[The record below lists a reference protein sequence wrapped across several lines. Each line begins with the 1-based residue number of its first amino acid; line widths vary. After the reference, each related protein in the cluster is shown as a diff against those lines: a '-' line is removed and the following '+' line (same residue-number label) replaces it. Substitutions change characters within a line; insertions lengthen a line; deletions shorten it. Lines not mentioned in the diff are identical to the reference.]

1 VRSGMSWP
9 RLVAD
14 LDRIG
19 KNSETVSKYC
29 SRSGV
34 SITGVAK
41 GLCADPRVVRTMIE
55 SGCEMLG
62 DSRMQNLVSLRL
74 SGIRKPLVLLRIPMI
89 SEISEVVRYSDMT
102 MISSVETLFHLE
114 KECRHIKK
122 EYEILVMV
130 DLGDLREGLTQE
142 RIEPFARQ
150 LSKCRW
156 VKAKG
161 LAVNFACFGGVLPDR
176 EKMGDLLSAGKI
188 IESILSYPLEIYSGG
203 ATSSLALLEENIM
216 PSGIN
221 NLRIGEGILL
231 GTDIS
236 RNRSIPYLNKD
247 TMYLEAEIVE
257 TAVKRSV
264 PFGTI
269 GADAFGN
276 VPSFANRGMRK
287 RAIAAVG
294 RQDLRIEGITPLDN
308 GVDILGASCDH
319 LVLDVEES
327 RVPVKTGSL
336 LKFSVNYPAMLA
348 LATSPYISFEV
359 IK

>member
-1 VRSGMSWP
+1 MSWP
-9 RLVAD
+9 RLVVN
-14 LDRIG
+14 LGRIG
-19 KNSETVSKYC
+19 KNCEIISKYC
-29 SRSGV
+29 SPSGIT
-34 SITGVAK
+34 ITGVAK

-62 DSRMQNLVSLRL
+62 DSRMQNLVSVRL
-74 SGIRKPLVLLRIPMI
+74 SGIGNPLVLLRIPMI
-89 SEISEVVRYSDMT
+89 SEIPVVVRYTDMT
-102 MISSVETLFHLE
+102 VVSSVETLFHLE
-114 KECRHIKK
+114 KECSHIKK
-122 EYEILVMV
+122 EYEILIMV

-142 RIEPFARQ
+142 SIEPFVTQ

-161 LAVNFACFGGVLPDR
+161 VAVNFACFGGVLPDR
-176 EKMGDLLSAGKI
+176 EKMDDLLSAGKI
-188 IESILSYPLEIYSGG
+188 IESILPYPLKIYSGG

-236 RNRSIPYLNKD
+236 RNRSIPYLNRD

-276 VPSFANRGMRK
+276 VPSFENRGMRK

-294 RQDLRIEGITPLDN
+294 RQDLRTEGITPMDD
-308 GVDILGASCDH
+308 GIDILGASSDH

-327 RVPVKTGSL
+327 CVPVKTGSL
-336 LKFSVNYPAMLA
+336 LRFSVDYPAMLA
-348 LATSPYISFEV
+348 LATSPYISFKV
-359 IK
+359 IE

>member
-1 VRSGMSWP
+1 MSWS
-9 RLVAD
+9 RLVVN
-14 LDRIG
+14 LGRIG
-19 KNSETVSKYC
+19 KNCEIISKYC
-29 SRSGV
+29 SPSGIT
-34 SITGVAK
+34 ITGVAK
-41 GLCADPRVVRTMIE
+41 GLCADPRVVRIMIE

-62 DSRMQNLVSLRL
+62 DSRMQNLVSVRL

-89 SEISEVVRYSDMT
+89 SEIPEVVRYSDMT
-102 MISSVETLFHLE
+102 VVSSVETLFHLE
-114 KECRHIKK
+114 KECSHIKK

-142 RIEPFARQ
+142 RIEIFATQ

-161 LAVNFACFGGVLPDR
+161 VAVNFACFGGVLPDR
-176 EKMGDLLSAGKI
+176 EKMEDLLSAGKI
-188 IESILSYPLEIYSGG
+188 IESILQYPLEIYSGG
-203 ATSSLALLEENIM
+203 ATSSLALLEENMM

-247 TMYLEAEIVE
+247 TMYLEAEIIE

-276 VPSFANRGMRK
+276 VPSFENRGMRK

-294 RQDLRIEGITPLDN
+294 RQDLRTEGITPMDD
-308 GVDILGASCDH
+308 GVDILGASGDH

-327 RVPVKTGSL
+327 CVPVKTGSL
-336 LKFSVNYPAMLA
+336 LRFSVDYPAMLA
-348 LATSPYISFEV
+348 LATSPYISFKV
-359 IK
+359 I

>member
-1 VRSGMSWP
+1 M
-9 RLVAD
+9 
-14 LDRIG
+14 
-19 KNSETVSKYC
+19 
-29 SRSGV
+29 
-34 SITGVAK
+34 
-41 GLCADPRVVRTMIE
+41 
-55 SGCEMLG
+55 
-62 DSRMQNLVSLRL
+62 
-74 SGIRKPLVLLRIPMI
+74 
-89 SEISEVVRYSDMT
+89 
-102 MISSVETLFHLE
+102 
-114 KECRHIKK
+114 
-122 EYEILVMV
+122 
-130 DLGDLREGLTQE
+130 
-142 RIEPFARQ
+142 
-150 LSKCRW
+150 
-156 VKAKG
+156 
-161 LAVNFACFGGVLPDR
+161 
-176 EKMGDLLSAGKI
+176 
-188 IESILSYPLEIYSGG
+188 
-203 ATSSLALLEENIM
+203 M

-287 RAIAAVG
+287 RAIAAIG
-294 RQDLRIEGITPLDN
+294 RQDLRIEGITPVDN

-327 RVPVKTGSL
+327 WVPVKTGSL
-336 LKFSVNYPAMLA
+336 LRFSVDYPAMLA
-348 LATSPYISFEV
+348 LATSPYVSFEV